1 MDIKEQMKD
10 DDFVVAMFNAAQDSL
25 PPYLKEKLVDNF
37 IEELLKDE
45 IESTILYNFD
55 KYFLKTDYAI
65 KKDLFNSYFGQ
76 DKDEVLKFIK
86 SKDWYED
93 YVWRCVQ
100 AVKNAIK
107 HIGDETV
114 LHETYMKFGFGPGSI
129 IETVEP
135 YIERNAEEW
144 AIRCQ
149 EKEKI

>member
-1 MDIKEQMKD
+1 MDFLREEQKNESLE
-10 DDFVVAMFNAAQDSL
+10 FKAFKLVQEGKL
-25 PPYLKEKLVDNF
+25 PPYLQEKL
-37 IEELLKDE
+37 IEKIISDLLKE
-45 IESTILYNFD
+45 EMESTILYQFD

-65 KKDLFNSYFGQ
+65 KKDLYSVYHDQ
-76 DKDEVLKFIK
+76 DKEKILNFLK
-86 SKDWYED
+86 SKEWYQD

-100 AVKNAIK
+100 ATINAIK

-114 LHETYMKFGFGPGSI
+114 LHDTYMKFGFGSGSI

-149 EKEKI
+149 EGA